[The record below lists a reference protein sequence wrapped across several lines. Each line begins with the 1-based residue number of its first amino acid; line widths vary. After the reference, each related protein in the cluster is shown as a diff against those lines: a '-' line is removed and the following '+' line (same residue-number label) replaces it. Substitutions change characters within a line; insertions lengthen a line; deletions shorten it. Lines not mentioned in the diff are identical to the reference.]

1 VTGDDVSAASV
12 SATFNNKN
20 VATGKSVS
28 VSGIS
33 ISGADAANYN
43 LLNTTASTT
52 AEIYAKGIV
61 GNFTAASKVF
71 DMTAN
76 AVVVSRSLA
85 VPIAGDDVS
94 LSGGTATFS
103 DPSVGNNKVVTLTGA
118 TLAGVDAG
126 NYNLTS
132 VNTTTANIT
141 AWSAAGKGFY
151 SPVGADAA
159 HSVFTPAPGSAP
171 TAKPSAMEW
180 NSAKGGSTIPL
191 KFNVYAGTVEK
202 TTADAFPG
210 SNLATAF
217 TAKSLGSCSDLTSD
231 DPVDFTTTGNTNLR
245 YDTTAMQW
253 IQNWQTPKVNGDTC
267 YRAYVTFAD
276 GSTIESFF
284 KLKK

>member
-1 VTGDDVSAASV
+1 
-12 SATFNNKN
+12 
-20 VATGKSVS
+20 
-28 VSGIS
+28 
-33 ISGADAANYN
+33 
-43 LLNTTASTT
+43 
-52 AEIYAKGIV
+52 
-61 GNFTAASKVF
+61 
-71 DMTAN
+71 
-76 AVVVSRSLA
+76 
-85 VPIAGDDVS
+85 
-94 LSGGTATFS
+94 
-103 DPSVGNNKVVTLTGA
+103 
-118 TLAGVDAG
+118 
-126 NYNLTS
+126 
-132 VNTTTANIT
+132 
-141 AWSAAGKGFY
+141 
-151 SPVGADAA
+151 
-159 HSVFTPAPGSAP
+159 
-171 TAKPSAMEW
+171 MEW